1 MREHLTQELL
11 NVGLPV
17 GDDTA
22 AALAEFLA
30 ELAKW
35 NEVHNL
41 TAITDRD
48 GVIRRHIIESLALRT
63 LLRGNRIADVGSGAG
78 VPGIPLAIAEPERE
92 FTLIESRGKRAR
104 FLRHVQGR
112 LGLQNVI
119 VEHSRVEDLP
129 GVPPFDT
136 VLARAVAAL
145 PELLRITRHLF
156 GPDTVMLALTGESFS
171 GPVAALDHGF
181 EARRVEGGV
190 AGLLRGTL
198 VIVAKE

>member
-1 MREHLTQELL
+1 M
-11 NVGLPV
+11 
-17 GDDTA
+17 
-22 AALAEFLA
+22 
-30 ELAKW
+30 
-35 NEVHNL
+35 
-41 TAITDRD
+41 
-48 GVIRRHIIESLALRT
+48 
-63 LLRGNRIADVGSGAG
+63 GSGAG

-171 GPVAALDHGF
+171 ENLSGILCLGTMMPRVAIVRDTG
-181 EARRVEGGV
+181 
-190 AGLLRGTL
+190 AGRPPLEMPTN
-198 VIVAKE
+198 

>member
-1 MREHLTQELL
+1 MGCLSPGRGIQGYALTRNAVPERPLYCGMREHLTQELL

-63 LLRGNRIADVGSGAG
+63 LL
-78 VPGIPLAIAEPERE
+78 
-92 FTLIESRGKRAR
+92 K
-104 FLRHVQGR
+104 
-112 LGLQNVI
+112 
-119 VEHSRVEDLP
+119 
-129 GVPPFDT
+129 
-136 VLARAVAAL
+136 
-145 PELLRITRHLF
+145 
-156 GPDTVMLALTGESFS
+156 GPDRFTV
-171 GPVAALDHGF
+171 
-181 EARRVEGGV
+181 
-190 AGLLRGTL
+190 
-198 VIVAKE
+198 